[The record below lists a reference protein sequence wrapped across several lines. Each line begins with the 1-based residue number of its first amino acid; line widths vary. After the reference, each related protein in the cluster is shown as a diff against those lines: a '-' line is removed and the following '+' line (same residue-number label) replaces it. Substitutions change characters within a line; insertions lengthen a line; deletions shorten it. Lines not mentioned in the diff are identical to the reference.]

1 MRIRFFIFLVLFAF
15 AFAQS
20 PLFAQNTQNTQNPC
34 NPPCPNPCKPPCPS
48 PTPAPSTGG
57 GTSFEISPYAG
68 YIWNG
73 LNNGV
78 GSFMN
83 TQILGVR
90 GGGYVT
96 SAFEIGGNWS
106 WNNHFQ
112 PKPEDTTAAFAGFLG
127 FPQASVRSNLWELE
141 FTYHFGSRGLFGHAV
156 RPYLVAGA
164 GGITTTM
171 KNGNAFVLN
180 NTFIDVPGVSTDTL
194 AAAHANGTLQNI
206 VPGVNTTN
214 GVAFVPNANGNGS
227 LIFFPRWPNEIPLPT
242 NPSTP
247 TTGTGP
253 TGAGSTVVVAR
264 DVFRDNSTFFT
275 FSYGGGL
282 KVQRLWGPLGFFADI
297 RGRTIPNLFNGHG
310 NTWLEV
316 SAGPNF
322 AWGEK

>member
-1 MRIRFFIFLVLFAF
+1 MTQVEVVNQMRIRVFIFLVLFAF

-20 PLFAQNTQNTQNPC
+20 PLFAQNTQNAQNPC

-48 PTPAPSTGG
+48 PSPSPSIGST
-57 GTSFEISPYAG
+57 TFEISPYAG

-141 FTYHFGSRGLFGHAV
+141 FTYHFGSRGLFGHAIK
-156 RPYLVAGA
+156 PYLVAGA
-164 GGITTTM
+164 GGITTNM
-171 KNGNAFVLN
+171 KNGNSFVLN
-180 NTFIDVPGVSTDTL
+180 NTFIDVPGIDP
-194 AAAHANGTLQNI
+194 GTLQAANAFGTLQKL

-214 GVAFVPNANGNGS
+214 GVVFTENS
-227 LIFFPRWPNEIPLPT
+227 
-242 NPSTP
+242 
-247 TTGTGP
+247 TGT
-253 TGAGSTVVVAR
+253 GSTVVVAR
-264 DVFRDNSTFFT
+264 DVLQNSGTFFT

-282 KVQRLWGPLGFFADI
+282 KLQRVWGPLGCFGDV
-297 RGRTIPNLFNGHG
+297 RVRTIPNLFNGHG
-310 NTWLEV
+310 TNLLELT
-316 SAGPNF
+316 AGLNF